1 MDTTDWEDLREEV
14 CTQLEMG
21 MSLGETELDTV
32 TRLIWYERQGRL
44 DAIER
49 AVTAALAVERGAVT
63 QKAKVLPWKP
73 PLRSSGQA

>member
-32 TRLIWYERQGRL
+32 TRLIWHERQGKL
-44 DAIER
+44 DEIDK
-49 AVTAALAVERGAVT
+49 AVTAALAVERGLIT
-63 QKAKVLPWKP
+63 QKAKVLQWKP
-73 PLRSSGQA
+73 PLRSSGLP